1 MITLDELNRLIGK
14 RCLDH
19 LAGVETAPLS
29 PQAFFD
35 GTLTPGRV
43 LAADVYS
50 ALKYPLADQSA
61 MDGYALT
68 AGSKLSKGAV
78 FSVIGEQAAG
88 ELKSFDSKPG
98 LAVRIFT
105 GAWLPQGFD
114 TVVMQENVTLGELSD
129 PPKPSSDQ
137 QTTHAQITLNQDTQ
151 ALENVRRKAEEITEG
166 ERIFERGH
174 CLSGFDIGLLA
185 QLGLGEVDLF
195 DKPVITILASGDEL
209 VEVGKPLSSAQLH
222 NTNSLLIAALL
233 SDLPVTLIDGG
244 IVPDTLEACTQALIS
259 AARTSNVVITTG
271 GVSAGD
277 KDYFARALD
286 QVGTLYQHKVA
297 MKPGKPVLFG
307 EIGPA
312 QLEGNP
318 QLESADQNLT
328 KASDQSGSVSA
339 LYFGLPGN
347 PVSSGITALKIL
359 IPALKTLCGQTLP
372 AQTSNHEPKQLS
384 LSAKLTGPIR
394 HQPGRLEFVRGFL
407 KSTAGELSVEPLAQ
421 GSHRVKNMAR
431 ANCLITVPSKSEG
444 LQAGDQVSVELL

>member
-1 MITLDELNRLIGK
+1 M
-14 RCLDH
+14 
-19 LAGVETAPLS
+19 
-29 PQAFFD
+29 
-35 GTLTPGRV
+35 
-43 LAADVYS
+43 
-50 ALKYPLADQSA
+50 
-61 MDGYALT
+61 
-68 AGSKLSKGAV
+68 
-78 FSVIGEQAAG
+78 
-88 ELKSFDSKPG
+88 
-98 LAVRIFT
+98 
-105 GAWLPQGFD
+105 
-114 TVVMQENVTLGELSD
+114 
-129 PPKPSSDQ
+129 
-137 QTTHAQITLNQDTQ
+137 
-151 ALENVRRKAEEITEG
+151 
-166 ERIFERGH
+166 
-174 CLSGFDIGLLA
+174 
-185 QLGLGEVDLF
+185 
-195 DKPVITILASGDEL
+195 
-209 VEVGKPLSSAQLH
+209 
-222 NTNSLLIAALL
+222 
-233 SDLPVTLIDGG
+233 TLIDGG
-244 IVPDTLEACTQALIS
+244 IVPDTLQACTQALIS
-259 AARTSNVVITTG
+259 AARASNVVITTG

-359 IPALKTLCGQTLP
+359 IPSLKTLCGQTLS
-372 AQTSNHEPKQLS
+372 AQTSSHEPKQLS

-444 LQAGDQVSVELL
+444 FQAGDQVSVELL